1 MLKQLIALVAV
12 WIFIAQNPAFAQ
24 NGAAITGSIQDAD
37 GKALDLVTVILFST
51 KDSAVVKTGFSEG
64 NGSFEFTKLKAGNYF
79 IRMSAL
85 GYENRATQL
94 ISVDSNSKTVQLGVF
109 KLGATSKALKEVSI
123 SGKKAFIEQKL
134 DRVVVNVDALIANA
148 GTSALD
154 VLSKSPG
161 VIVDQNGNISLKGKN
176 GVTIFID
183 DKPTYLTGADLE
195 SYLQSLPSSSMEQLE
210 IMTNPPAKYD
220 AAGNGGV
227 INIKTKKG
235 TLKGFNGGLN
245 LSLTQGRKTRTINSI
260 NFNIRNK
267 KFNYFT
273 NLNYSHN
280 SNFMDL
286 DINRIYRNADD
297 SPKTYFNQNTYA
309 NRKGDSYNL
318 KAGADY
324 YSSDNTTWGIV
335 VTGISRKSTE
345 VNTGRSNLLNSAQ
358 VLDSTIA
365 ADNINKLNFRNGGFN
380 LNYRHQFDKNG
391 HGITADADY
400 LTYRNKTNQVFYNS
414 SYFADQSLK
423 SQDRLDGALP
433 SNIDIYSIKTDYS
446 LPLKND
452 WKFTAGLKSSYT
464 KTDNV
469 ADYRTTVNGLTEQD
483 YDKSNHFLYK
493 ENINAGYIN
502 FNREMKQLS
511 VQAGLRAE
519 NTMSD
524 GHQLGNLL
532 KADSSF
538 KRNYTGLFP
547 TVYLLYKFDTLATH
561 QLGINYGRRIDRP
574 YYEDLNPFLSPLD
587 KFTYYQGNPF
597 LKPSYTQSLE
607 LSHTYKSKYMTT
619 LSYSNTKDDVN
630 ETIEILN
637 GIYYS
642 RPGNLGR
649 KIVKSLSFNGTFDP
663 AQWLSINLYSELTN
677 ITTKTDFYTG
687 KLHTSGTFCY
697 ASANVKLGFGKGWD
711 GELSGNYRT
720 KITDAQFVLGTIWQA
735 NAAVQKKLSA
745 STTLK
750 LSGNDL
756 FYSKI
761 NRGIINNLAQTSA
774 NWVNKGDSRTAVLSL
789 SYRFGKAFSTPAKH
803 DESGAESEKNRVK
816 N

>member
-1 MLKQLIALVAV
+1 MLKQIIALVAV

-24 NGAAITGSIQDAD
+24 NGAVITGSIQNAD
-37 GKALDLVTVILFST
+37 GKGIDLVTVLLLSA
-51 KDSAVVKTGFSEG
+51 KDSAVVKTGFTEG
-64 NGSFEFTKLKAGNYF
+64 NGVFEFTNLKAGHYF

-85 GYENRATQL
+85 GYENRATQM
-94 ISVDSNSKTVQLGVF
+94 ISLDSNSKSVQLGVF

-161 VIVDQNGNISLKGKN
+161 VIVDQNGNISLKGKS

-245 LSLTQGRKTRTINSI
+245 LSVTQGKKTRTINSI
-260 NFNIRNK
+260 NFNIRDK

-286 DINRIYRNADD
+286 DINRIYRNADN

-324 YSSDNTTWGIV
+324 YASENTTWGIV
-335 VTGISRKSTE
+335 VTGISRQSTE
-345 VNTGRSNLLNSAQ
+345 VKNSRSSLLNSAQ

-380 LNYRHQFDKNG
+380 LNYRHQFDKKG

-433 SNIDIYSIKTDYS
+433 SNIDIYSIKTDYA

-452 WKFTAGLKSSYT
+452 WKFAAGLKSSYT

-511 VQAGLRAE
+511 VQVGLRAE

-524 GHQLGNLL
+524 GNQLGNLL

-547 TVYLLYKFDTLATH
+547 TLYLLYKFDTLATH
-561 QLGINYGRRIDRP
+561 QVGINYGRRIDRP

-607 LSHTYKSKYMTT
+607 LSHTYKSKYTTT

-630 ETIEILN
+630 ETIEILE

-663 AQWLSINLYSELTN
+663 AKWLSINLYAELTN

-687 KLHTSGTFCY
+687 KLNTSGTFCY
-697 ASANVKLGFGKGWD
+697 TSANVKLGFGKGWD

-720 KITDAQFVLGTIWQA
+720 KITDAQFVLGTLWQA

-803 DESGAESEKNRVK
+803 EESGAESEKNRVK